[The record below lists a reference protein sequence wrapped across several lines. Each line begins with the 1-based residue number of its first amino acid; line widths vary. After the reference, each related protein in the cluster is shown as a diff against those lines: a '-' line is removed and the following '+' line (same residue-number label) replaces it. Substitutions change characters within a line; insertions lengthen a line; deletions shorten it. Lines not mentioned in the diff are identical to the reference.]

1 MSNDLALF
9 IAGGAIGI
17 GAETARLAVK
27 RGFKAVVADHDIEA
41 ARKVAV
47 SLGVRA
53 LAVELDVRDPK
64 SWESALDEAWER
76 MGGIDVLVNA
86 AAVGYVGDA
95 ISQPEIEMQHMIDVN
110 LFGMVHGMRA
120 VIPRFLEE
128 GKGHVVNVGTVA
140 SYVPVA
146 GQAFYAA
153 TKHAVR
159 AYHYSVAIEHDE
171 APFGFSLINP
181 MAGAA
186 GQEREAPIELDAA
199 TAVMVSAPALDG
211 DAIAA
216 RVIAICVRRAEEMR
230 ARREAAERAASGG
243 MPGWVRRIF
252 WRRAPSDTASGVKV
266 SRHRKA

>member
-9 IAGGAIGI
+9 IAGGASGI
-17 GAETARLAVK
+17 GAETAKLAVK
-27 RGFKAVVADHDIEA
+27 RGFKAVIADHDIDA
-41 ARKVAV
+41 AKKIAAT
-47 SLGVRA
+47 LGVRA
-53 LAVELDVRDPK
+53 LAVALDVRDTK
-64 SWESALDEAWER
+64 SWETALDEAFER

-95 ISQPEIEMQHMIDVN
+95 ISQPEIEMQHMADVN
-110 LFGMVHGMRA
+110 FFGMVHGMRA

-128 GKGHVVNVGTVA
+128 GKGHIVNVGTVA

-171 APFGFSLINP
+171 SPISFSLINP
-181 MAGAA
+181 TAGHA
-186 GQEREAPIELDAA
+186 GQEREAPVELEAA
-199 TAVMVSAPALDG
+199 AALPISAQGVESDE
-211 DAIAA
+211 IAA
-216 RVIAICVRRAEEMR
+216 RVIAVCVRRAEDMR
-230 ARREAAERAASGG
+230 AQREAAERAASGG

-252 WRRAPSDTASGVKV
+252 WRRPSGETASGVKA
-266 SRHRKA
+266 SRQRKA